1 MNAVHSGFMLE
12 ARGLCR
18 AFGAKAAVKD
28 ISFSVRN
35 GEIFGLL
42 GPNGAGKTTTIRM
55 LTGQIDP
62 TSGVAQVAG
71 CDVVKERALL
81 KQRIG
86 VVFEDQNLYER
97 LSARLNL
104 EFSCW
109 LYGLPKQRVDEVLTL
124 VGLRERAKDR
134 VSTFSNG
141 MRQRLMI
148 ARALLHRPP
157 VLLLDEPGRG
167 LDPISARAI
176 RQTIKQLSQEGVT
189 ILLTTHLMD
198 EADQLCQ
205 HVAFIVDGHIVAND
219 TPRNLKLSHGQPQLV
234 VTLQSWSKE
243 IFEDIILNVD
253 NVHDQQELCQ
263 LMTQGKIRALFS
275 ISVGLLAGS
284 IFQTTSAAG
293 AFTGIVSFIYIIPV
307 FFVGAFSSIFG
318 NNPFSTIIKVLPTYY
333 IADGVANALSGQAS
347 WSGTLLD
354 VGIILACIML
364 IFLTAVSLLRRQ
376 AAITATI

>member
-1 MNAVHSGFMLE
+1 MNQEIMME
-12 ARGLCR
+12 ARDLCR
-18 AFGAKAAVKD
+18 NFGTKETVKH
-28 ISFSVRN
+28 ISFNVRS

-62 TSGVAQVAG
+62 TGGSAQVAG

-97 LSARLNL
+97 LSAQLNL

-109 LYGLPKQRVDEVLTL
+109 LYGLPRQRVDEVLTL

-148 ARALLHRPP
+148 ARALLHHPP
-157 VLLLDEPGRG
+157 ALFLDEPGRG

-176 RQTIKQLSQEGVT
+176 RQTVKQLSQEGVT

-205 HVAFIVDGHIVAND
+205 RVAFIVDGHIVAND
-219 TPRNLKLSHGQPQLV
+219 TPRNLKLAHGQHQLA
-234 VTLQSWSKE
+234 VTLQSYNDAS
-243 IFEDIILNVD
+243 FEDIMLNVD
-253 NVHDQQELCQ
+253 NTLDQHKLCQ
-263 LMTQGKIRALFS
+263 LMTQGRVRALHTREASLEEVF
-275 ISVGLLAGS
+275 ITVAG
-284 IFQTTSAAG
+284 
-293 AFTGIVSFIYIIPV
+293 V
-307 FFVGAFSSIFG
+307 
-318 NNPFSTIIKVLPTYY
+318 NL
-333 IADGVANALSGQAS
+333 
-347 WSGTLLD
+347 
-354 VGIILACIML
+354 M
-364 IFLTAVSLLRRQ
+364 
-376 AAITATI
+376 